1 MVSPVLEICLAVDL
15 RGPDMV
21 KSMSLE
27 KVHGNHPKS
36 VYIEIVHPIWDSG
49 ISHGVFSLSPGFL
62 KNLSKPRATNVKP
75 GAAKLITNHRGKMS
89 RTYMEN

>member
-49 ISHGVFSLSPGFL
+49 ISHGVFSLSPGYKCQARRRKADNQSSG
-62 KNLSKPRATNVKP
+62 KNESDIYGELNC
-75 GAAKLITNHRGKMS
+75 L
-89 RTYMEN
+89 